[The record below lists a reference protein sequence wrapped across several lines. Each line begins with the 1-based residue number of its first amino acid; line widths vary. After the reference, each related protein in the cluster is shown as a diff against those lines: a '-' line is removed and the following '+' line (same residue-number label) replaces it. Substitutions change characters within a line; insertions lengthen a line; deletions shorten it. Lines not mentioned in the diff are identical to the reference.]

1 MLLLY
6 VSSYEAVSQ
15 MTLVRGHHEGVG
27 QLNSFCEY
35 LSLRWQGRVS
45 MLKVHGQMGIHS
57 EL

>member
-1 MLLLY
+1 
-6 VSSYEAVSQ
+6 

-45 MLKVHGQMGIHS
+45 MLKVHEQMGIHS